1 MHILNLVDSVENIN
15 YGIWNTVTTL
25 FPYLEEKGCE
35 PEIWFPN
42 DHAVPEPIKEVPW
55 RNIED
60 TSAFEKALSAY
71 STKDTII
78 ISHGLWKEPT
88 FWGSAAQKRGFSWVV
103 IPHGMLE
110 PWSMR
115 HKWWKKLPY
124 YNLIEKPKIGGASAY
139 IAVGLTEYYH
149 LKKYFSDKVHLLS
162 NGIKPISA
170 DMARRTKSQA
180 TYKFIFMSRLHQKK
194 GVVPLLSGWLN
205 SRAYEQNAHLK
216 IVGPDE
222 GELAELNQIL
232 KSRSSN
238 INTLTVDIPGPAYG
252 TEKEKLL
259 NEADFFI
266 LPSFSEGFPT
276 AVLEAMSYG
285 CYPIL
290 TEGCNFP
297 QALEEGVAV
306 KIEPKSDSIRH
317 AVNGLFDL
325 SAHDLEK
332 GSLKAKSF
340 VDNNFSLESLSDNV
354 YNFYNHLIEEKAELN

>member
-1 MHILNLVDSVENIN
+1 MRILNLVDSVENIN

-25 FPYLEEKGCE
+25 FPYLEEKGCD

-42 DHAVPEPIKEVPW
+42 DEVIPDPIKEVPW
-55 RNIED
+55 RIIED
-60 TSAFEKALSAY
+60 TNAFEKALSAY
-71 STKDTII
+71 SIKDTIV

-88 FWGSAAQKRGFSWVV
+88 FWGAAAKKLGFSWVV

-110 PWSMR
+110 PWSMK

-124 YNLIEKPKIGGASAY
+124 YNLVEKRKIGGASAY
-139 IAVGLTEYYH
+139 IAVGLTEYYN
-149 LKKYFSDKVHLLS
+149 LKKYFPDKVHLLS

-170 DMARRTKSQA
+170 NVNRPPKSKA

-194 GVVPLLSGWLN
+194 GVVPLLKGWLD
-205 SRAYEQNAHLK
+205 SKAYIQNAELK

-222 GELAELNQIL
+222 GELDELNDIL
-232 KSRSSN
+232 RSRSSN

-252 TEKEKLL
+252 AEKEKLL

-285 CYPIL
+285 CYPVL

-297 QALEEGVAV
+297 QAFVEKVA
-306 KIEPKSDSIRH
+306 IRIDPKPDSIRK
-317 AVNGLFDL
+317 AVNELFCLSPDDL
-325 SAHDLEK
+325 KQRSH
-332 GSLKAKSF
+332 KAKSF
-340 VDNNFSLESLSDNV
+340 VDSNFSLDSLSDDV
-354 YNFYNHLIEEKAELN
+354 YSFYSDLIEEEV